1 MRNILCVCVLPLL
14 ESENCHPDFWFGNH
28 NALAACKNP
37 ETTAETAGSSLVLE
51 QRSLCLFP
59 PFTPFNE
66 VIDIRPVCVNLTCE
80 LKTASVTL

>member
-28 NALAACKNP
+28 NTLAACKNQ

-51 QRSLCLFP
+51 QGKSVSFHLLLCLM
-59 PFTPFNE
+59 
-66 VIDIRPVCVNLTCE
+66 RL
-80 LKTASVTL
+80 